1 MSLQLVPIEDLAR
14 TLTVSITTVRA
25 WVRTGLIPGNL
36 YVKIGNTY
44 RFDKDGIIYHFQPK
58 KPVIEAVPP
67 PPPLEAE
74 PEPEMKQLEFNFDL
88 LGTSN
93 EFDAVDV
100 DQNL

>member
-25 WVRTGLIPGNL
+25 WVRTGLIPGDL

-44 RFDKDGIIYHFQPK
+44 RFDKEAIIDHFKPK
-58 KPVIEAVPP
+58 KLVIEAVPP

-74 PEPEMKQLEFNFDL
+74 PEMKQLELNF
-88 LGTSN
+88 
-93 EFDAVDV
+93 DV

>member
-1 MSLQLVPIEDLAR
+1 MTMRFVPIEDLAR
-14 TLTVSITTVRA
+14 TLTVSVTTVRS
-25 WVRTGLIPGNL
+25 WVRTGLIPGDT

-44 RFDKDGIIYHFQPK
+44 RFDKDAIINHF
-58 KPVIEAVPP
+58 KPQKSVSEPAPLPP
-67 PPPLEAE
+67 PPE
-74 PEPEMKQLEFNFDL
+74 PEPKMEQLEFNFDL

>member
-25 WVRTGLIPGNL
+25 WVRTGLIPGDL

-44 RFDKDGIIYHFQPK
+44 RFDKEAIINHFKPK
-58 KPVIEAVPP
+58 KPFIEVVAP

-74 PEPEMKQLEFNFDL
+74 PEIKQLEFDFNAI
-88 LGTSN
+88 
-93 EFDAVDV
+93 DAVLVIDV

>member
-44 RFDKDGIIYHFQPK
+44 RFDKDGIIHHFQPK

-74 PEPEMKQLEFNFDL
+74 PEMKQLEFDFNAI
-88 LGTSN
+88 
-93 EFDAVDV
+93 DAVLVIDV

>member
-1 MSLQLVPIEDLAR
+1 MTATLVPIEDLAR
-14 TLTVSITTVRA
+14 TLTVSVTTVRA

-44 RFDKDGIIYHFQPK
+44 RFDKEGIIDHFKPK

-67 PPPLEAE
+67 PPPLE
-74 PEPEMKQLEFNFDL
+74 PEPEMKQLELDF
-88 LGTSN
+88 SVI
-93 EFDAVDV
+93 DAVDV

>member
-58 KPVIEAVPP
+58 KPVIEAVLP

-74 PEPEMKQLEFNFDL
+74 PEMKQLEFDFNAI
-88 LGTSN
+88 
-93 EFDAVDV
+93 DAVLVIDV

>member
-25 WVRTGLIPGNL
+25 WVRTGLIPGDF

-44 RFDKDGIIYHFQPK
+44 RFDKEAIIDHFKPK
-58 KPVIEAVPP
+58 KLVIEAVPP

-74 PEPEMKQLEFNFDL
+74 PEMKQLEFDFNAI
-88 LGTSN
+88 
-93 EFDAVDV
+93 DAVLVIDV

>member
-1 MSLQLVPIEDLAR
+1 VSLQLVPIEDLAR

-25 WVRTGLIPGNL
+25 WVRTGLIPGDL

-44 RFDKDGIIYHFQPK
+44 RFNKEGIIYHFQPK
-58 KPVIEAVPP
+58 KAVIEAVPP

-74 PEPEMKQLEFNFDL
+74 PDMKQLEFNFDL
-88 LGTSN
+88 I
-93 EFDAVDV
+93 DAIDV

>member
-1 MSLQLVPIEDLAR
+1 MTLRFVPIEDLAR
-14 TLTVSITTVRA
+14 TLTVSVTTVRS
-25 WVRTGLIPGNL
+25 WVRTGLIPGDT

-44 RFDKDGIIYHFQPK
+44 RFDKDAIINHF
-58 KPVIEAVPP
+58 KPQKSVSESAPLLPP
-67 PPPLEAE
+67 PE
-74 PEPEMKQLEFNFDL
+74 PEPKMEQLEFDFDL

>member
-1 MSLQLVPIEDLAR
+1 MTLRFVPIEDLAR
-14 TLTVSITTVRA
+14 TLTVSVTTVRS
-25 WVRTGLIPGNL
+25 WVRTGLIPGDT

-44 RFDKDGIIYHFQPK
+44 RFDKDAIINHF
-58 KPVIEAVPP
+58 KPQKSVSEPAPLPSPPEA
-67 PPPLEAE
+67 
-74 PEPEMKQLEFNFDL
+74 EPEMKQLEFNFDL